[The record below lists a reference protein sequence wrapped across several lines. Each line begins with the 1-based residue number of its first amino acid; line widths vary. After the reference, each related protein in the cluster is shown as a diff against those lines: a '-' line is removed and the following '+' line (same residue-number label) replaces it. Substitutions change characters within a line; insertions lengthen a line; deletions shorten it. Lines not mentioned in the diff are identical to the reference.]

1 VKLTTI
7 WTMPAMSLR
16 ERMRR
21 SADWADLTIAARLP
35 KRVRYWA
42 FVLAALDAAKPEMPS
57 GMLFD
62 DVHKRVR
69 PTPRA

>member
-1 VKLTTI
+1 VKLRTI
-7 WTMPAMSLR
+7 WTMPAMTLR
-16 ERMRR
+16 ERLRR
-21 SADWADLTIAARLP
+21 SADAVDMAIAWRLP

-42 FVLAALDAAKPEMPS
+42 FVYTALDAAKPEMPS

-69 PTPRA
+69 PTPRS

>member
-1 VKLTTI
+1 MKLTTI

>member
-1 VKLTTI
+1 MKLTTI

-16 ERMRR
+16 ERCRR
-21 SADWADLTIAARLP
+21 TADWADLKIAARLP

-42 FVLAALDAAKPEMPS
+42 FVLASLDAAKPDMPS
-57 GMLFD
+57 GLLFD